1 MLGGGPI
8 REAAVTTGLILVV
21 FLAALVAFFWARLR
35 RRLGMNTT
43 GQTWLTVMAV
53 FVLIA
58 LALWASS
65 HR

>member
-1 MLGGGPI
+1 
-8 REAAVTTGLILVV
+8 VTTGLILVV